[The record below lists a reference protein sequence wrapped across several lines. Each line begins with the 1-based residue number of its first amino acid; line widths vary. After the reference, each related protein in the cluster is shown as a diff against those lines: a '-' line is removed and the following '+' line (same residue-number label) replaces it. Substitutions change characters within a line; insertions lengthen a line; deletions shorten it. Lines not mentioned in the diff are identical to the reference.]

1 MNDWHRQIENDDDYW
16 AESVKIDFAVNLD
29 RLMRRV
35 GITKTA
41 LAKKINASQAYITKV
56 LRGDSN
62 LTIESM
68 VKLARAAEGSL
79 HVSIVHQ
86 ASTEQWMVAM
96 EKNRNAVDKSADSV
110 KMWIERAKPN
120 SHRHEPIE
128 ITA

>member
-1 MNDWHRQIENDDDYW
+1 MNDWHQQIQNDDDYW
-16 AESVKIDFAVNLD
+16 SESVKIDFAVNLD

-35 GITKTA
+35 GITKTT
-41 LAKKINASQAYITKV
+41 LAKKINSSQAYITKV

-68 VKLARAAEGSL
+68 VKLTRAAEGSL

-96 EKNRNAVDKSADSV
+96 EKGRDAVDKSADSAR
-110 KMWIERAKPN
+110 MWIERLKLN
-120 SHRHEPIE
+120 SHRNEPIE

>member
-1 MNDWHRQIENDDDYW
+1 MSDWYEQLKHDDDYW
-16 AESVKIDFAVNLD
+16 SESVKIDFAVNLD

-41 LAKKINASQAYITKV
+41 LAKKINSSQAYITKV

-96 EKNRNAVDKSADSV
+96 EKGRDAVDKSDDSAR
-110 KMWIERAKPN
+110 MWIERAKLN
-120 SHRHEPIE
+120 SKNNEPIE